1 VVTRSVWLG
10 EVQARLVADAGEDA
24 SERLLTRYADPF
36 SDAFIGCHSP
46 DQATALI
53 AALEGSSATSEPALR
68 LLTPRAWVVTSEE
81 EALRLVLLWSSP
93 PPALLA
99 DVFPVLENLG
109 LRVAGHDRVVIRIAG
124 RPAIQAEEFGLLPR
138 DAALLTDGGLPELV
152 TDAFGAVWSGSAED
166 DGFNQLVF
174 RVGLSWREVA
184 VLRAGFSYLRQAG
197 TAFSQAYTQRTLLT
211 HGEITRL
218 LVELFHARFDPAR
231 QVDGREQEARN
242 KFEAALTEIDN
253 LTDDRL
259 LRALLAFVTS
269 TVRTNYYQLDAGGQV
284 KPYLVFKL
292 DPAGL
297 PFLPRPRPVL
307 ETFVYSA
314 RVEGLHLRAARV
326 ARGGV
331 RWSDRTE
338 DYRTE
343 VLALMR
349 SQRLKNAIIAPHG
362 AKGAF
367 VLKRPPAATHVKALR
382 EEVRHCYST
391 FIRGLLDITD
401 NQRNGVLVPPPDVVC
416 HDDPDPYL
424 VVAADK
430 GTATFSDLAN
440 SIAAEYGF
448 WLGDAFASGGSSGYD
463 HKALAETARGAWE
476 SLRRHFA
483 EMGIDPERD
492 TFTVVGI
499 GDMSGDVFG
508 NAMLLSDR
516 IQLVAAFDHRHIF
529 LDPNPDPAASYAER
543 SRLFALPGSSWADYR
558 PELISTGGGV
568 HPRTAKSVSLSQE
581 ARALLGVNAGWL
593 SGDEVIRTV
602 LQAPVDVLF
611 NGGIGTYVKA
621 SGEAHA
627 EAGDPVNDGVR
638 VDAKTLRARVVVEGG
653 NVGLTQRARIEYA
666 LAGGRINADF
676 IDNSAGVDTSDREVN
691 IKILLDA
698 AVHAGRLTRDRRD
711 QLLKDVAGQVV
722 DQVLADNASQA
733 QAISVSHALGVRW
746 LDHHVQSIR
755 FAEEE
760 GYADWREE
768 FMPDAETIARRQ
780 QAGTGLTRPEIAVLL
795 GFSKN
800 ALARLLLESEV
811 PDDSYVGRAALD
823 RYLPPGL
830 GKEFG
835 DLVQD
840 HPLRRDIAASV
851 LANERINKTGSGL
864 LLRVRELTGQSGE
877 QAMFGYVASRDVLG
891 LQALWTEIDRL
902 DMATHAD
909 LQTQMLIEIR
919 TVLSRTVR
927 WFLRHRHTVDP
938 AAEVALLQPGVDKL
952 TGCLRDILPPTA
964 RTDLQD
970 RVAHM
975 VRSGAPAELAHS
987 ICALRPVSISL
998 DIIEAAA
1005 VTGTDLPW
1013 LASVQF
1019 IVGEQLGLDWLRAQ
1033 AADLGSDDHW
1043 TILAKTSLR
1052 DEISTQQQRL
1062 AGAVLRDAEM
1072 GVSPADATH
1081 DWLEANNRL
1090 HTLYRQTLDRIRQ
1103 AQTVDLAKLS
1113 VAVEGLRTLVF
1124 ASQGRMSPGGE
1135 GGPGSAWPPVRAARG
1150 KS

>member
-1 VVTRSVWLG
+1 VVTRSVWL
-10 EVQARLVADAGEDA
+10 EELLAHLVADVGEDSA
-24 SERLLTRYADPF
+24 ETLLARYADAL
-36 SDAFIGCHSP
+36 SDVFIGCHSP
-46 DQATALI
+46 GQTTALI
-53 AALEGSSATSEPALR
+53 AALEDSGAVSEPTLNLLAPSVRARALDD
-68 LLTPRAWVVTSEE
+68 

-99 DVFPVLENLG
+99 DVFPVMENLG
-109 LRVAGHDRVVIRIAG
+109 VRVAGHDRFVFRPAG
-124 RPAIQAEEFGLLPR
+124 RAAVQVEEFGMPPR
-138 DAALLTDGGLPELV
+138 DAALLSDGGRRELV
-152 TDAFGAVWSGSAED
+152 TDAFGAVWSGAAED

-174 RVGLSWREVA
+174 RMGLSWREVA

-211 HGEITRL
+211 QGGITRL
-218 LVELFHARFDPAR
+218 LVELFHARFDPAQR
-231 QVDGREQEARN
+231 LDGREQEARTRV
-242 KFEAALTEIDN
+242 ETALTEIDN

-269 TVRTNYYQLDAGGQV
+269 TVRTNYYQRDARGQV

-292 DPAGL
+292 DPDGL
-297 PFLPRPRPVL
+297 PFLPRPRPML
-307 ETFVYSA
+307 ETFVYSP

-326 ARGGV
+326 ARGGL

-343 VLALMR
+343 VLGLMR
-349 SQRLKNAIIAPHG
+349 SQRVKNAIIVPHG

-367 VLKRPPAATHVKALR
+367 VLKRPPAATNVEALR

-401 NQRNGVLVPPPDVVC
+401 NQRDGVLMPPPDVVC

-463 HKALAETARGAWE
+463 HKALAVTARGAWE

-483 EMGIDPERD
+483 EMGIDPGREM
-492 TFTVVGI
+492 FTVVGI

-508 NAMLLSDR
+508 NTMLLSDR
-516 IQLVAAFDHRHIF
+516 IRLVAAFDHRHIF
-529 LDPNPDPAASYAER
+529 IDPDPDPAASYAER
-543 SRLFALPGSSWADYR
+543 RRLFSLPGSSWADYR
-558 PELISTGGGV
+558 QELISMGGGV
-568 HPRTAKSVSLSQE
+568 YPRTAKSVPLSPE
-581 ARALLGVNAGWL
+581 ARALLGLKAERIP
-593 SGDEVIRTV
+593 GDELIRTM

-627 EAGDPVNDGVR
+627 EAGDPANDGVR
-638 VDAKTLRARVVVEGG
+638 VDANTLRARVVVEGG
-653 NVGLTQRARIEYA
+653 NLGLTQHARIEYA
-666 LAGGRINADF
+666 LAGGRINTDF

-698 AVHAGRLTRDRRD
+698 AVDAGWLTRDRRN

-722 DQVLADNASQA
+722 DQLLANNAAQA

-746 LDHHVQSIR
+746 LDHHVQAIR
-755 FAEEE
+755 FAEEG
-760 GYADWREE
+760 GYVDWPEE

-780 QAGTGLTRPEIAVLL
+780 EAGIGLTRPEIAVLL
-795 GFSKN
+795 AISKN
-800 ALARLLLESEV
+800 ALARLLLGSEV
-811 PDDSYVGRAALD
+811 PDDPYAGRGALD

-830 GKEFG
+830 REEFS
-835 DLVQD
+835 DLVHD
-840 HPLRRDIAASV
+840 HPLRREIAATV
-851 LANERINKTGSGL
+851 LANERINRTGSGL

-891 LQALWTEIDRL
+891 LQALWAEIDRL
-902 DMATHAD
+902 DMASHAD

-919 TVLSRTVR
+919 SVLSRTVR

-938 AAEVALLQPGVDKL
+938 AAEVALLRPGVDKL
-952 TGCLRDILPPTA
+952 TGCLREILSPAA
-964 RTDLQD
+964 RTDLQE
-970 RVAHM
+970 RVARM
-975 VRSGAPAELAHS
+975 VSSGAPAELAHS
-987 ICALRPVSISL
+987 ICALRPVSLSL
-998 DIIEAAA
+998 DIIESSA
-1005 VTGTDLPW
+1005 VTGADLPR
-1013 LASVQF
+1013 LAAVQF
-1019 IVGEQLGLDWLRAQ
+1019 VVGAQFGLDWLRAQ
-1033 AADLGSDDHW
+1033 AADLGTDDHW

-1062 AGAVLRDAEM
+1062 AIAILRDAEA
-1072 GVSPADATH
+1072 GLSPADATNE
-1081 DWLEANNRL
+1081 WLERNDRL
-1090 HTLYRQTLDRIRQ
+1090 HAVYRQTLDRIRQ
-1103 AQTVDLAKLS
+1103 THTVDLAKLS
-1113 VAVEGLRTLVF
+1113 VAVEGLRTLVYV
-1124 ASQGRMSPGGE
+1124 SHKHMPGGGD
-1135 GGPGSAWPPVRAARG
+1135 GGP
-1150 KS
+1150 